1 MDRQRTRR
9 RWAVGWAGALL
20 AVLAGCGG
28 GGTDTSTPEALF
40 ASFDAAMRA
49 SQWER
54 AADLVDYGAQAGA
67 ENEDLD
73 TAAQGQQKLIT
84 ARMRDA
90 TIAGLQTWGW
100 PADGLTP
107 GVTQNLGACSMIEA
121 SGGGLTVNL
130 LMAQG
135 AEGWRIVG
143 GVPGMLA
150 GP

>member
-1 MDRQRTRR
+1 MSKQATRR
-9 RWAVGWAGALL
+9 GWPAVLAGALL
-20 AVLAGCGG
+20 VAVAGCGG
-28 GGTDTSTPEALF
+28 PAVNTETPDALF

-49 SQWER
+49 GQWER

-84 ARMRDA
+84 ARMREA
-90 TIAGLQTWGW
+90 TIAGLRTWGW
-100 PADGLTP
+100 PPTGLTP
-107 GVTQNLGACSMIEA
+107 GPVQNLGARTMVEA

-130 LMAQG
+130 LLAPG
-135 AEGWRIVG
+135 ADGWRIVG